1 MEALA
6 WAAELQETNE
16 SSLCFKRLKCVGD
29 DMQEGDGR
37 MRRGAEFI
45 TAWSKRPPCFHKK
58 GSSRIAGKV
67 ILDLHE

>member
-29 DMQEGDGR
+29 DMQEG
-37 MRRGAEFI
+37 GAEL
-45 TAWSKRPPCFHKK
+45 TQ
-58 GSSRIAGKV
+58 
-67 ILDLHE
+67 